1 MFIKRSFSI
10 LVACL
15 ILLPCVLPAQAVK
28 TDSLRLS
35 MDEAEDIFLKKNLS
49 LLANQ
54 FNIDINKAIVEQ
66 SRVWD
71 NPMLNTDQN
80 IYDGKFFKH
89 NKDRGQVYI
98 QVQQLIK
105 TAGKIKKE
113 TQLAN
118 DNVMTATDQLNDLI
132 RNLRFSVASSMI
144 NLANLQRAATILNN
158 QLGLM
163 NNLSSGMNEM
173 FKIGDISEKENLR
186 IKAMVFSLQSE
197 INENYLRQ
205 VELQKDLA
213 VLLQLNDD
221 VWIDVKPLNVINN
234 VESINLQD
242 LKITALTN
250 RPDYLLQEH
259 QKLYQQHYIS
269 FQKALA
275 VPDVTIGP
283 EYDRRNSYMPNYFG
297 LSISLPLP
305 LFNKNKGNIKAA
317 ELTYKQI
324 DLGVQQLQ
332 NQISKEVLAAYIKLL
347 SMSTLIKKDNSL
359 LENNY
364 EKLMKNMT
372 SSYKSRQ
379 INLLEF
385 IDFFDSYKQ
394 VRLQQ
399 SQMNAN
405 LLNAAAELNYTINQN
420 LIKF

>member
-1 MFIKRSFSI
+1 MVIKKLVSI
-10 LVACL
+10 VVAFL
-15 ILLPCVLPAQAVK
+15 FLLPCVLMAQAVK
-28 TDSLRLS
+28 TDTLSLS
-35 MDEAEDIFLKKNLS
+35 MDEAQDIFLKKTLT
-49 LLANQ
+49 LLANKY
-54 FNIDINKAIVEQ
+54 NIDINKALVEQ
-66 SRVWD
+66 SKVWD
-71 NPMLNTDQN
+71 NPILNTDQN
-80 IYDGKFFKH
+80 IYDGKFFQH

-144 NLANLQRAATILNN
+144 NLANLQSADVILNN

-186 IKAMVFSLQSE
+186 IKAMVFSLQNE
-197 INENYLRQ
+197 INENYLQQ

-213 VLLQLNDD
+213 VLLQLNDN
-221 VWIDVKPLNVINN
+221 VWIAVKPLNLINN
-234 VESINLQD
+234 VESISLHD
-242 LKITALTN
+242 LKMTAFTN

-259 QKLYQQHYIS
+259 QKQYQQHYIS

-275 VPDVTIGP
+275 VPDVTIAS
-283 EYDRRNSYMPNYFG
+283 EYDRRSSYMPNYFG

-317 ELTYKQI
+317 ELTYKQV

-332 NQISKEVLAAYIKLL
+332 NQIAKEVQAAFIKLL
-347 SMSTLIKKDNSL
+347 SMTTQIKKDNSI

-372 SSYKSRQ
+372 ASYRSRQ

-385 IDFFDSYKQ
+385 VDFFDSYKQ

-399 SQMNAN
+399 NQMATNQ
-405 LLNAAAELNYTINQN
+405 LNAAAELNYSINQN